1 MVGYATK
8 SFYFSHHLL
17 TICFRGMSCAA
28 MLLYTAMLDF
38 TRKWDF
44 TLSSETETQQ
54 LHWQTLPLVFRIL
67 TSSLALYL
75 TTVFLKGACHKIF
88 HNFQL
93 WYILKCSG
101 KHYTTWNI
109 PRSIT
114 FSPLHFMVYRGKSIA
129 FGTVCNAKEVCTVY
143 IYCAFFSTWKC
154 ISSVLQCTVDAC
166 REQAIAAFWHQLYL
180 HYFSHLHFDVTTRIV
195 VSNLLPRKSL
205 GLLVFIL

>member
-1 MVGYATK
+1 MVGYATI

-75 TTVFLKGACHKIF
+75 TSTTVFLNVTIHNSQFPTLNLKITNP
-88 HNFQL
+88 HCPKSSPNFRDIS
-93 WYILKCSG
+93 WNVVENMIL
-101 KHYTTWNI
+101 HEI
-109 PRSIT
+109 FR
-114 FSPLHFMVYRGKSIA
+114 
-129 FGTVCNAKEVCTVY
+129 
-143 IYCAFFSTWKC
+143 
-154 ISSVLQCTVDAC
+154 
-166 REQAIAAFWHQLYL
+166 
-180 HYFSHLHFDVTTRIV
+180 V
-195 VSNLLPRKSL
+195 VSRFPRYISCYIAEYRFPL
-205 GLLVFIL
+205 EQSTSEISFL